1 MHHQTVFKT
10 KDYLTKEAK
19 TYSMWK
25 IKCEVLNIQFNYQ
38 YPNLQVHFAYFSL
51 DVVHK
56 IKTIIYGKF
65 PAPII
70 KDP

>member
-1 MHHQTVFKT
+1 
-10 KDYLTKEAK
+10 
-19 TYSMWK
+19 MWK
-25 IKCEVLNIQFNYQ
+25 NKCEVLIVQFNSQ